1 MQRRLYTRFVF
12 KMTVVLQTDIHKRL
26 LRTKGW
32 REIVPQI
39 FGKRI
44 KMNENKKLTK
54 STKIKRLTES
64 AILIALATVL
74 SVLKLYEMPY
84 GGSLT
89 LASMMPIM
97 IIAYR
102 HGTAWG
108 SFTAFLYG
116 VIQQLL
122 SVSTLSYVT
131 TWQSVVAVIFLDYV
145 VAFAVCGLG
154 GVFRKTVKNQ
164 TLAMVLGTVLCC
176 VLRYICHVISG
187 CTVWAGLSIPTSAAF
202 WYSLLY
208 NASYMIPETLI
219 TAAAVYYVSGRMDLT
234 KALPVR
240 KRRES
245 EGMGTAVLDVLG
257 GGVLLGAFVYDV
269 ITVFSVMQNESGE
282 FDITGITSLQGDTV
296 KWLIIIN
303 VI

>member
-1 MQRRLYTRFVF
+1 M
-12 KMTVVLQTDIHKRL
+12 
-26 LRTKGW
+26 
-32 REIVPQI
+32 PQI

-54 STKIKRLTES
+54 SGKIKRLTES

-131 TWQSVVAVIFLDYV
+131 TWQSVVAVILLDYV

-164 TLAMVLGTVLCC
+164 TTSMISGALFCC
-176 VLRYICHVISG
+176 VLRYTCHVISG
-187 CTVWAGLSIPTSAAF
+187 CTVWAGLSIPTTAAF

-208 NASYMIPETLI
+208 NAAFMIPETLI
-219 TAAAVYYVSGRMDLT
+219 TVAAVYYVSGRMDFT
-234 KALPVR
+234 KELPVR
-240 KRRES
+240 KKQEKES
-245 EGMGTAVLDVLG
+245 TGIVVMDILG
-257 GGVLLGAFVYDV
+257 GAALLAGFIYDV
-269 ITVFSVMQNESGE
+269 ITLFSAMQNESGE
-282 FDITGITSLQGDTV
+282 FDITGITSIGGDTV
-296 KWLIIIN
+296 KWLIVIN
-303 VI
+303 AVCALVFAVMQVVKSRYKNKK

>member
-1 MQRRLYTRFVF
+1 M
-12 KMTVVLQTDIHKRL
+12 
-26 LRTKGW
+26 
-32 REIVPQI
+32 PQI

-54 STKIKRLTES
+54 SGKIKRLTES

-122 SVSTLSYVT
+122 SVSILSYVT
-131 TWQSVVAVIFLDYV
+131 TWQSVVAVILLDYV

-164 TLAMVLGTVLCC
+164 TTAMISGAFLCC
-176 VLRYICHVISG
+176 ALRYTCHVISG
-187 CTVWAGLSIPTSAAF
+187 CTVWAGLSIPTTAAF

-208 NASYMIPETLI
+208 NAAFMIPETLI
-219 TAAAVYYVSGRMDLT
+219 TVAAVYYVSGRMDFS
-234 KALPVR
+234 KELPVR
-240 KRRES
+240 KKQEKES
-245 EGMGTAVLDVLG
+245 TGIVVMDIVG
-257 GGVLLGAFVYDV
+257 GAALLAGFIYDV
-269 ITVFSVMQNESGE
+269 ITLFSAMQNESGE
-282 FDITGITSLQGDTV
+282 FDITGITSIGGDTV
-296 KWLIIIN
+296 KWLIVIN
-303 VI
+303 VVCVLIFAVIMAVKGINKKKNI